1 MSGLVVVGDTLLDV
15 DITGTANRLCPD
27 APAPVVD
34 VQQELA
40 RPGGAGL
47 AASLAAADG
56 VDVCL
61 VTALAA
67 DRDGQRLRRALG
79 ALRVVSSLA
88 DGSTSVKT
96 RIRSAGRSVV
106 RFDRGGGDAGEVT
119 DEMLAEIRRADAV
132 LVADYGRGLAT
143 DRRLRTALTEVAAR
157 VPVVWDPH
165 PRGPRPVPGAWL
177 VTPNQDEA
185 RAASG
190 LAGGGLRWAADAAGA
205 LRAAWRCRAVAI
217 TLGARGAL
225 LDRGGTPMAVPA
237 ADVPVLDPCGA
248 GDRFAVTAA
257 ACLMRGHSVDE
268 AIDTAVRASADFL
281 VLGGVSTVG
290 RDPIPA
296 PTGDGVAQAERIV
309 ARTRAAGGVVV
320 ATGGCF
326 DLLHTG
332 HVRTLRAARDLG
344 DCLVVCLNS
353 DRSVRRLK
361 GSDRPINHQT
371 DRAELL
377 AALGCVDA
385 VAVFDTDT
393 PVLLLSRL
401 RPDLWVKGGDY
412 TADGLQE
419 TDTVR
424 AWGGRTVVVPYHA
437 GRSTTRLA
445 TVLAAIA

>member
-165 PRGPRPVPGAWL
+165 PRGPRPG
-177 VTPNQDEA
+177 
-185 RAASG
+185 S
-190 LAGGGLRWAADAAGA
+190 
-205 LRAAWRCRAVAI
+205 RAVACAGRR
-217 TLGARGAL
+217 TR
-225 LDRGGTPMAVPA
+225 PA
-237 ADVPVLDPCGA
+237 PC
-248 GDRFAVTAA
+248 
-257 ACLMRGHSVDE
+257 
-268 AIDTAVRASADFL
+268 VRP
-281 VLGGVSTVG
+281 GGV
-290 RDPIPA
+290 
-296 PTGDGVAQAERIV
+296 
-309 ARTRAAGGVVV
+309 ARSR
-320 ATGGCF
+320 
-326 DLLHTG
+326 
-332 HVRTLRAARDLG
+332 
-344 DCLVVCLNS
+344 S
-353 DRSVRRLK
+353 RSVRGERC
-361 GSDRPINHQT
+361 SI
-371 DRAELL
+371 A
-377 AALGCVDA
+377 AALRWRSPRPMCQSSIPA
-385 VAVFDTDT
+385 A
-393 PVLLLSRL
+393 PVIGS
-401 RPDLWVKGGDY
+401 P
-412 TADGLQE
+412 
-419 TDTVR
+419 
-424 AWGGRTVVVPYHA
+424 
-437 GRSTTRLA
+437 
-445 TVLAAIA
+445 